1 MNETVPA
8 LTETPVEPS
17 PPGMYF
23 ADLTERAPT
32 TLPPFN
38 AAIDAC
44 RNPDEGECTLRRT
57 AGFDARSSQWVIF
70 DVDPGEL
77 APGDA
82 WLGTATDTSERAT
95 FEGRV
100 ERRSAA
106 TIRRALGAFR
116 AITPGQDLVTHV
128 AEVPY
133 SIMAYNGLVAL
144 GGPLEGWAMWIESS
158 ALGGYVLHILRR
170 DQTGDRVLAIRSEDP
185 HCHDGRLDAES
196 PAVTSE
202 PCSPLGID
210 AILLSPDRTSLLVL
224 GTRAMNG
231 HGGAPAMHWVVPVPA
246 DLLPP
251 E

>member
-1 MNETVPA
+1 
-8 LTETPVEPS
+8 
-17 PPGMYF
+17 
-23 ADLTERAPT
+23 
-32 TLPPFN
+32 
-38 AAIDAC
+38 
-44 RNPDEGECTLRRT
+44 
-57 AGFDARSSQWVIF
+57 
-70 DVDPGEL
+70 
-77 APGDA
+77 
-82 WLGTATDTSERAT
+82 
-95 FEGRV
+95 
-100 ERRSAA
+100 
-106 TIRRALGAFR
+106 
-116 AITPGQDLVTHV
+116 
-128 AEVPY
+128 
-133 SIMAYNGLVAL
+133 
-144 GGPLEGWAMWIESS
+144 MWIESS

-210 AILLSPDRTSLLVL
+210 AVLLSPDRTSLLVL